1 MDLTLKIIK
10 TKANLWSI
18 YQRIKFGREKIEK
31 DKPTALDYING
42 AKQSEQE
49 LLEAYDSFTDLSDHI
64 ITLSRENSELA
75 RRNILL
81 LEQLRILKDEIKYQN
96 IQL

>member
-42 AKQSEQE
+42 AKQSEEE
-49 LLEAYDSFTDLSDHI
+49 LLEAYGSFTDLSDHI

-81 LEQLRILKDEIKYQN
+81 LEQLRILKDELKYKDCA
-96 IQL
+96 L

>member
-1 MDLTLKIIK
+1 MDLTLRIIK

-31 DKPTALDYING
+31 EKPSALDYING

-64 ITLSRENSELA
+64 ITISRENSELV

-81 LEQLRILKDEIKYQN
+81 LEELTRVKNELKYKDAT
-96 IQL
+96 L

>member
-49 LLEAYDSFTDLSDHI
+49 LLEAYDSFTDLCDHI

-81 LEQLRILKDEIKYQN
+81 LEQLRILKDEIKYNN

>member
-81 LEQLRILKDEIKYQN
+81 LEQLRILKDEIKYNN

>member
-42 AKQSEQE
+42 AKQSEEE

-81 LEQLRILKDEIKYQN
+81 LEQLRILKDEIKYNN

>member
-1 MDLTLKIIK
+1 MDLTLRIIK

-31 DKPTALDYING
+31 EKPTALDYING
-42 AKQSEQE
+42 AKQSEHE

-64 ITLSRENSELA
+64 ITISRENSELV

-81 LEQLRILKDEIKYQN
+81 LEELTRVKNELKYKDAT
-96 IQL
+96 L

>member
-1 MDLTLKIIK
+1 MDLTLRIIK

-31 DKPTALDYING
+31 EKPSALDYING

-64 ITLSRENSELA
+64 ITISRENSELV

-81 LEQLRILKDEIKYQN
+81 LEELTRVKNELKYNN

>member
-42 AKQSEQE
+42 AKQSEEE
-49 LLEAYDSFTDLSDHI
+49 LLEAYDSFTDLSNHI

-81 LEQLRILKDEIKYQN
+81 LEQLRILKDELKYKDAT
-96 IQL
+96 L

>member
-1 MDLTLKIIK
+1 MDLTLRIIK

-31 DKPTALDYING
+31 EKPSALDYING

-64 ITLSRENSELA
+64 ITISRENSELV

-81 LEQLRILKDEIKYQN
+81 LEELTRVKNELKYKDCA
-96 IQL
+96 L

>member
-1 MDLTLKIIK
+1 MDLTLRIIK

-31 DKPTALDYING
+31 EKPSALDYING

-64 ITLSRENSELA
+64 ITISRENSELV

-81 LEQLRILKDEIKYQN
+81 LEELTRLKNELKYNN

>member
-42 AKQSEQE
+42 AKQSEKE
-49 LLEAYDSFTDLSDHI
+49 LLEAYGSFTDLSDHI

-81 LEQLRILKDEIKYQN
+81 LEQLRILKDELKYKDCA
-96 IQL
+96 L

>member
-42 AKQSEQE
+42 AKQSEEE

-81 LEQLRILKDEIKYQN
+81 LEELRILKDEIKYNN

>member
-31 DKPTALDYING
+31 DKPTAFDYING

-64 ITLSRENSELA
+64 IALSRENSELA

-81 LEQLRILKDEIKYQN
+81 LEQLRILKDELKYKD

>member
-1 MDLTLKIIK
+1 MDLTLRIIK

-31 DKPTALDYING
+31 EKPNALDYING
-42 AKQSEQE
+42 AKQSEEE

-81 LEQLRILKDEIKYQN
+81 LEQLRILKDELKYKDAT
-96 IQL
+96 L

>member
-1 MDLTLKIIK
+1 MDLTLRIIK

-31 DKPTALDYING
+31 EKPSALDYING

-64 ITLSRENSELA
+64 ITISRENSELV

-81 LEQLRILKDEIKYQN
+81 LEELTRVKNELKYKDAA
-96 IQL
+96 L

>member
-42 AKQSEQE
+42 AKQSEEE

-75 RRNILL
+75 RRYHLF
-81 LEQLRILKDEIKYQN
+81 
-96 IQL
+96 

>member
-42 AKQSEQE
+42 AKQSEEE

-64 ITLSRENSELA
+64 IALSRENSELA

-81 LEQLRILKDEIKYQN
+81 LEQLRILKDELKYKD

>member
-31 DKPTALDYING
+31 DKPTAFDYING

-81 LEQLRILKDEIKYQN
+81 LEQLRILKDELKYKD

>member
-42 AKQSEQE
+42 AKQSEEE

-81 LEQLRILKDEIKYQN
+81 LEQLRILKDELKYKD

>member
-42 AKQSEQE
+42 AKQSEEE

-81 LEQLRILKDEIKYQN
+81 LEQLRILKDEIKYKDCA
-96 IQL
+96 L

>member
-42 AKQSEQE
+42 AKQSEEE

-81 LEQLRILKDEIKYQN
+81 LEQLRILKDELKYKDCA
-96 IQL
+96 L

>member
-1 MDLTLKIIK
+1 MDLTLRIIK

-31 DKPTALDYING
+31 EKPTALDYING

-64 ITLSRENSELA
+64 ITISRENSELV

-81 LEQLRILKDEIKYQN
+81 LEELTRVKNELKYKDCA
-96 IQL
+96 L

>member
-1 MDLTLKIIK
+1 MDLTLRIIK
-10 TKANLWSI
+10 TKANIWSI

-31 DKPTALDYING
+31 EKPNALDYING
-42 AKQSEQE
+42 AKQSEEE

-81 LEQLRILKDEIKYQN
+81 LEQLRILKDELKYKDAT
-96 IQL
+96 L

>member
-42 AKQSEQE
+42 AKQSEEE

-81 LEQLRILKDEIKYQN
+81 LEQLRILKDELKYKDVT
-96 IQL
+96 L

>member
-42 AKQSEQE
+42 AKQSEEE

-81 LEQLRILKDEIKYQN
+81 LEQLRILKDELKYKDAT
-96 IQL
+96 L